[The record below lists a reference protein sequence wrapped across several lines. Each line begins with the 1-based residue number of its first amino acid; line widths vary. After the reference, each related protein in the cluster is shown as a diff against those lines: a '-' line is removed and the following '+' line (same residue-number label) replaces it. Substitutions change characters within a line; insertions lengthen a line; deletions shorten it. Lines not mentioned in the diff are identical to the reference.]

1 MAREKEAVHT
11 FENIKEHFC
20 RLGSGNG
27 VFKQKGKGIEGKLD
41 VAFFKTK
48 NVHIRVYSNS
58 FHNKPRV
65 ETAQMAVSG

>member
-1 MAREKEAVHT
+1 MAGEREAVDT
-11 FENIKEHFC
+11 FANIKERFC
-20 RLGSGNG
+20 RLRAGNG
-27 VFKQKGKGIEGKLD
+27 VFRQKGESIKGKFD

-48 NVHIRVYSNS
+48 NIHIRVYSNS